1 MYTERG
7 NGSVANKK
15 RDTPAEEA
23 DVSSKSNIDR
33 DLLIKYLLGMTN
45 EMIAIVSHEGLVV
58 ELSQAYAE
66 FLGITRKA
74 AIGRHVTDVI
84 DNTRLHIVAVTGVP
98 EVEKI
103 QKIKGHDAVVT
114 RLPIIEDGK
123 VIGSFARVL
132 FKDLND
138 LDILYGKLNRAE
150 NELRQYK
157 KKFGMINAARYGI
170 NDIIGKSQLMLDLK
184 NSIRRIAKTS
194 SNVIIL
200 GESGTGKEL
209 FAHAIHNE
217 SSRAANP
224 FVSVNCGSI
233 PSELVESELFGYEEG
248 SFTGARKGG
257 MTGLFQAAD
266 KGAIF
271 LDEISEL
278 PMSMQVKLL
287 RVLQEREIK
296 KIGASQT
303 IPIDVRVIAASNKDL
318 YQLISEGKFRADLYY
333 RLNVIGLHIP
343 PLRVRKEDI
352 PLLVDSIIKKL
363 SAKENIRVERISPG
377 AMAFLKS
384 YDWPGNIREL
394 ENILERALNFIEND
408 KMIHM
413 SHLPGYLRKSFADV
427 ECKPLHEIIKDSE
440 RRAIANAL
448 SKYNGN
454 KSKASKALGISR
466 TSLYEKMQ
474 KHQIDLSL

>member
-1 MYTERG
+1 MDLIRK
-7 NGSVANKK
+7 NAN
-15 RDTPAEEA
+15 A

-33 DLLIKYLLGMTN
+33 DLLIEYLLGMTN
-45 EMIAIVSHEGLVV
+45 EMIAVVSKEGLVV

-98 EVEKI
+98 EIEKI

-114 RLPIIEDGK
+114 RLPITEHDR

-132 FKDLND
+132 FKDLHD
-138 LDILYGKLNRAE
+138 LDILYGKLNRVE

-157 KKFGMINAARYGI
+157 KKFGIINAARYGI

-217 SSRAANP
+217 SIRATHP

-233 PSELVESELFGYEEG
+233 PSELMESELFGYEGG
-248 SFTGARKGG
+248 SFTGAKKDG
-257 MTGLFQAAD
+257 MIGLFQAAD
-266 KGAIF
+266 KGTIF

-278 PMSMQVKLL
+278 PMPMQVKLL

-303 IPIDVRVIAASNKDL
+303 IPINVRVIAASNKDP

-343 PLRVRKEDI
+343 PLRMRKEDI
-352 PLLVDSIIKKL
+352 PPLVESIIKKL
-363 SAKENIRVERISPG
+363 SAKENIQVERISPST
-377 AMAFLKS
+377 MAFLKT

-394 ENILERALNFIEND
+394 ENVLERALNFIESD

-413 SHLPGYLRKSFADV
+413 SHLPGALKKSSADV
-427 ECKPLHEIIKDSE
+427 DGRSLHEIINDAEYK
-440 RRAIANAL
+440 AIANAL

-474 KHQIDLSL
+474 KHKIDLSL